1 MASWQALDVPLF
13 LKVLL
18 SLSSL
23 VNGVPQV
30 PCYFIFGASLYD
42 NGNNN
47 ALLTTARANYPPY
60 GVDFPGGPTGRF
72 SNGRNTADIIAEL
85 LGFDNYVP
93 PFATASGQDILKGV
107 NYASGSSGIRDE
119 TGQHLGVHI
128 SMNQQLLNHQ
138 SVISRILRILGD
150 NESASKLLSK
160 CIYTVGVGNN
170 DYIGNYFSRSYRT
183 RSMYTPEQYAAVL
196 IQQYSQQLK
205 TLYNYG
211 ARKVALFGVPP
222 LGCAPGIIAM
232 LGTNGSLCV
241 DFVNQ
246 AIQLFNDRFIP
257 LVDELNK
264 NQDAKFIYLNSYQIT
279 MTPTT
284 GFRVTNTPCCEV
296 GGNNTLLLC
305 IPFRIPCQN
314 RTDYMY
320 WDAVHPTEA
329 ANVMVTGRS
338 YNARVPSDTYP
349 IDIRR
354 LAQL

>member
-1 MASWQALDVPLF
+1 MWYLV
-13 LKVLL
+13 VLL

-72 SNGRNTADIIAEL
+72 SNGRNTADII
-85 LGFDNYVP
+85 GFDNYVP

-107 NYASGSSGIRDE
+107 NYASGSSGI
-119 TGQHLGVHI
+119 H
-128 SMNQQLLNHQ
+128 
-138 SVISRILRILGD
+138 VI
-150 NESASKLLSK
+150 
-160 CIYTVGVGNN
+160 C
-170 DYIGNYFSRSYRT
+170 
-183 RSMYTPEQYAAVL
+183 
-196 IQQYSQQLK
+196 
-205 TLYNYG
+205 
-211 ARKVALFGVPP
+211 
-222 LGCAPGIIAM
+222 IIAM

-246 AIQLFNDRFIP
+246 AIQLFNARLIP

-329 ANVMVTGRS
+329 ANVMVAGRS

>member
-1 MASWQALDVPLF
+1 MKMWYLVT
-13 LKVLL
+13 LL

-23 VNGVPQV
+23 VNGGGVPQV

-47 ALLTTARANYPPY
+47 AFVTAARANYPPY
-60 GVDFPGGPTGRF
+60 GIDFRRGPTGRF
-72 SNGRNTADIIAEL
+72 TNGRNPADIIAEL
-85 LGFDNYVP
+85 LGFDNYIP
-93 PFATASGQDILKGV
+93 PFASARGQDILKGV

-119 TGQHLGVHI
+119 TGQHLGARI

-138 SVISRILRILGD
+138 STISRIVSILGD

-160 CIYTVGVGNN
+160 CIYTVGIGNN
-170 DYIGNYFSRSYRT
+170 DYIGNYFSRFYPT
-183 RSMYTPEQYAAVL
+183 RSIYTIERYAEIL
-196 IQQYSQQLK
+196 IQQYSGQLK

-222 LGCAPGIIAM
+222 LGCSPIIISM

-241 DFVNQ
+241 DIVNK
-246 AIQLFNDRFIP
+246 AIQLFNAGLIP
-257 LVDELNK
+257 LIDELNK
-264 NQDAKFIYLNSYQIT
+264 NQQDAKFIYLNSYHIT

-284 GFRVTNTPCCEV
+284 GFKFTKTPCCEV
-296 GGNNTLLLC
+296 GGNNTLMLC
-305 IPFRIPCQN
+305 IPFRTSCQN
-314 RTDYMY
+314 RSDYMY

-329 ANVMVTGRS
+329 ANVMVAGRS
-338 YNARVPSDTYP
+338 YVNLDPSDTYP
-349 IDIRR
+349 IDIHR

>member
-1 MASWQALDVPLF
+1 MWYLVT
-13 LKVLL
+13 LL

-23 VNGVPQV
+23 VNGGGVQQV

-47 ALLTTARANYPPY
+47 ALVTAAKANYPPY
-60 GVDFPGGPTGRF
+60 GIDFPRGPT
-72 SNGRNTADIIAEL
+72 AEL
-85 LGFDNYVP
+85 LGFENYIP
-93 PFATASGQDILKGV
+93 PFASASGQDILKGG

-119 TGQHLGVHI
+119 TGQHLGARI

-138 SVISRILRILGD
+138 STISRIVSILGD

-160 CIYTVGVGNN
+160 CIYTVGIGNN
-170 DYIGNYFSRSYRT
+170 DYIGNYFSRFYPT
-183 RSMYTPEQYAAVL
+183 RSIYTPERYAEIL

-222 LGCAPGIIAM
+222 LGCSPSIIAM

-241 DFVNQ
+241 DIVNK
-246 AIQLFNDRFIP
+246 AIQLFNAGF
-257 LVDELNK
+257 
-264 NQDAKFIYLNSYQIT
+264 KF
-279 MTPTT
+279 
-284 GFRVTNTPCCEV
+284 TNTPCCEV
-296 GGNNTLLLC
+296 GGNNTLTLC
-305 IPFRIPCQN
+305 IPFRAPCRN
-314 RTDYMY
+314 RSDYVY

-329 ANVMVTGRS
+329 ANVMVAGRS
-338 YNARVPSDTYP
+338 YVSLDPSDTYP
-349 IDIRR
+349 IDIHR